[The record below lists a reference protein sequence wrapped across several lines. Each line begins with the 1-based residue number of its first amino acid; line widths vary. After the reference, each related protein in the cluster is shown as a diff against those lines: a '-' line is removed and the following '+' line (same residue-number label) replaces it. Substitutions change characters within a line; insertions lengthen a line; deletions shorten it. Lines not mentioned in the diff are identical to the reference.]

1 MQLGFKTPITGLQ
14 VAYDYKADHGCWPR
28 HVAHLADGRKVRR
41 TETSWHYS
49 PFKWCTIKSRTIIL
63 APR

>member
-28 HVAHLADGRKVRR
+28 HVAHLADGRKARR
-41 TETSWHYS
+41 YVL
-49 PFKWCTIKSRTIIL
+49 L
-63 APR
+63 ARNRKAVT